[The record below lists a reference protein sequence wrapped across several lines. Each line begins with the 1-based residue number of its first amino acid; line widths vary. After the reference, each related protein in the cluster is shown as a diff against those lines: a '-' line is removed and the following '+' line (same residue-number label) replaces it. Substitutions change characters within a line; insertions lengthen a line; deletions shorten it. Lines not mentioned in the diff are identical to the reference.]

1 MRNIKEEEKANLI
14 MSLRSMGI
22 ISYEVLSAIENTP
35 REIFI
40 PKHLSHYAYENRA
53 LPIGFNQT
61 ISQPYIVALMTEK
74 LSLRP
79 DDIVLEIGTGS
90 GYQTA
95 IISKLVRKVYTI
107 ERINPLLVAAKSCF
121 KKLRLTNIVSKIDDG
136 FLGWSNM
143 SPFDKI
149 IITCSLSTVHEDLLY
164 QLNVGGKCIAPIRKN
179 SGKQLLKCI
188 TISNKRDDDYWEE
201 ICEVKFV
208 PLIRNN

>member
-1 MRNIKEEEKANLI
+1 MSNIKEEEKANLI
-14 MSLRSMGI
+14 MSLRAMGI
-22 ISYEVLSAIENTP
+22 LSHEVLSALENTP

-74 LSLRP
+74 LSLSS
-79 DDIVLEIGTGS
+79 DDVVLEIGTGS

-107 ERINPLLVAAKSCF
+107 ERINPLLVEAKSCF

-136 FLGWSNM
+136 FLGWTKM

-149 IITCSLSTVHEDLLY
+149 IITCSLPSVHDELLY
-164 QLNVGGKCIAPIRKN
+164 QLNVGGKCIAPIGNN

-188 TISNKRDDDYWEE
+188 TISNERDKDYWED

>member
-1 MRNIKEEEKANLI
+1 MKEEEKANLI

-22 ISYEVLSAIENTP
+22 VSCRVLSALENTP
-35 REIFI
+35 RELFI

-74 LSLRP
+74 LALNAN
-79 DDIVLEIGTGS
+79 DVVLEIGTGS

-107 ERINPLLVAAKSCF
+107 ERINPLLVEARTCF
-121 KKLRLTNIVSKIDDG
+121 KKLRLTNITTKIDDG
-136 FLGWSNM
+136 YLGWSSM

-149 IITCSLSTVHEDLLY
+149 IITCSLPFVHEELLF
-164 QLNVGGKCIAPIRKN
+164 QLNVGGKCIAPIGKT

-208 PLIRNN
+208 PLIRND